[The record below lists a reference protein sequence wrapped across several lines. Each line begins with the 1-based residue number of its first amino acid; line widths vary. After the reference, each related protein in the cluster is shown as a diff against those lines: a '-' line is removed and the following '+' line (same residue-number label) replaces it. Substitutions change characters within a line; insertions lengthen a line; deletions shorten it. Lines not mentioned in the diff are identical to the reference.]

1 MRNTA
6 DAFLSEGEKGRE
18 MQYRKE
24 LFLKDGTPCVL
35 RGATETDAAEVLR
48 CFSLTHTETDFLLTY
63 PEENS
68 FTEADEAKFLKARSE
83 SENEIE
89 ICAFVDGKLAG
100 TAGIEAI
107 GGKEKIRHRA
117 EFGIAIEKA
126 YWGRGIGK
134 ALMLACIECAK
145 KWATCS
151 WSWRSSRTMRPP
163 CGCMNR
169 SAFGSSAAT
178 PEASAQ
184 NMAGR
189 SSCSCGWS
197 WTNKTSAPPKGRAL
211 LRKTS

>member
-48 CFSLTHTETDFLLTY
+48 CFSLTHAETDFLLTY

-89 ICAFVDGKLAG
+89 ICAFVDGKLTG

-145 KWATCS
+145 NA
-151 WSWRSSRTMRPP
+151 
-163 CGCMNR
+163 GYLQLELDVVADN
-169 SAFGSSAAT
+169 
-178 PEASAQ
+178 ASAVRLYESVGFREF
-184 NMAGR
+184 GR
-189 SSCSCGWS
+189 NPRGFRAKHGWQELILMRLELD
-197 WTNKTSAPPKGRAL
+197 K
-211 LRKTS
+211 

>member
-48 CFSLTHTETDFLLTY
+48 CFSLTHAETDFLLTY

-107 GGKEKIRHRA
+107 GGKEKSGTA
-117 EFGIAIEKA
+117 PSL
-126 YWGRGIGK
+126 
-134 ALMLACIECAK
+134 ALRLK
-145 KWATCS
+145 
-151 WSWRSSRTMRPP
+151 RRTGAGASERP
-163 CGCMNR
+163 
-169 SAFGSSAAT
+169 
-178 PEASAQ
+178 
-184 NMAGR
+184 
-189 SSCSCGWS
+189 
-197 WTNKTSAPPKGRAL
+197 
-211 LRKTS
+211 

>member
-1 MRNTA
+1 
-6 DAFLSEGEKGRE
+6 
-18 MQYRKE
+18 MQYQKTVI
-24 LFLKDGTPCVL
+24 LKDGTPCVL
-35 RGATETDAAEVLR
+35 RGATEKDAAEVLR
-48 CFSLTHTETDFLLTY
+48 SFKLTHAETDFLLTY

-68 FTEADEAKFLKARSE
+68 FAEADEAKFLKAREE
-83 SENEIE
+83 SDNEIE
-89 ICAFVDGKLAG
+89 ICAFVDGKLTG

-145 KWATCS
+145 KRAICN
-151 WSWRSSRTMRPP
+151 WSWMSLRTMRPL

-169 SAFGSSAAT
+169 SASASLAAT

-184 NMAGR
+184 EAAGR
-189 SSCSCGWS
+189 SSSSCGWS
-197 WTNKTSAPPKGRAL
+197 WINKTSALPEGRAL

>member
-1 MRNTA
+1 
-6 DAFLSEGEKGRE
+6 

-48 CFSLTHTETDFLLTY
+48 GFSLTHAETDFLLTY

-68 FTEADEAKFLKARSE
+68 FTEADEAKFLKAREE
-83 SENEIE
+83 SDNEIE
-89 ICAFVDGKLAG
+89 ICAFVDGKLTG

-117 EFGIAIEKA
+117 ELGIAIERE

-145 KWATCS
+145 KVGYLQLELVAD
-151 WSWRSSRTMRPP
+151 
-163 CGCMNR
+163 N
-169 SAFGSSAAT
+169 
-178 PEASAQ
+178 ASAVRLYE
-184 NMAGR
+184 AVGFREFGR
-189 SSCSCGWS
+189 NPRGFRARSGWQELVLM
-197 WTNKTSAPPKGRAL
+197 RL
-211 LRKTS
+211 ELDQ